1 MDKMRMES
9 VDLTQKNIEKIYEL
23 FPSVVTEKRGIDG
36 KIKKAVNFE
45 LLKQILA
52 DEVVEGDEA
61 YEFTW
66 VGKKE
71 AIAEAG
77 RPIKKTLR
85 PCKEDS
91 KEWDTTE
98 NIYIEGDNLQ
108 VLKLLQESYL
118 KSINLIY
125 IDPPYNTGKDFIY
138 PDNFLMN
145 KETYDE
151 SSNYFNENGEIN
163 FSRLN
168 NNLRPRFHSDWC
180 SMIYSRLL
188 LARNIIFIFKKLVV
202 KELYVDKK
210 LKNTTSRY
218 S

>member
-188 LARNIIFIFKKLVV
+188 LAQLSQ
-202 KELYVDKK
+202 
-210 LKNTTSRY
+210 LKIGKYTLI
-218 S
+218 